1 MRKIAIGLGGFVM
14 GLHCMIAVASP
25 LTPETLVRADVQARQ
40 TTLDGMQMQ
49 IDLLQQ
55 SASAAALM
63 QASMANQAA
72 VDAVFAAYGTTG
84 ARHSAEWTQQREA
97 VEEWL
102 TVHADWQQTYQSLNT
117 KFQSLAQQLDSLR
130 TGP

>member
-1 MRKIAIGLGGFVM
+1 MRKIAIGFMLGCYATF
-14 GLHCMIAVASP
+14 AFASQ
-25 LTPETLVRADVQARQ
+25 LTPEALVRADVQARE

-55 SASAAALM
+55 SASPDALM

-72 VDAVFAAYGTTG
+72 VEAVFTAYGTTG

-97 VEEWL
+97 VDEWL
-102 TVHADWQQTYQSLNT
+102 TVHFDWQQTYQNLNA

>member
-1 MRKIAIGLGGFVM
+1 MRKIAIGFMLGCYSAF
-14 GLHCMIAVASP
+14 AFASQ
-25 LTPETLVRADVQARQ
+25 LTPETLVRADVQARE

-55 SASAAALM
+55 SASPDALM

-72 VDAVFAAYGTTG
+72 VEAVFAAHGTTG

-102 TVHADWQQTYQSLNT
+102 TVHSDWQQTYQNLNT